1 MKSKPVEQL
10 SPYALGR
17 SIEDSRMIGGIRS
30 IIKSILLFL
39 VVSNVCQ
46 AAAVRQVSVEE
57 MLENCDFI
65 FEGVVIKN
73 EVMRGKRKRQIVTA
87 VTFEITD
94 IIKGNYSE
102 KIIELS
108 YLGGSLGGAT
118 LTVSDMQ
125 IPPIG
130 LRGYFFVE
138 SLDREQV
145 HPLYGWQQ
153 GNYFIKT
160 DAGANGEIV
169 TTNDNNAVYGI
180 DVSETNKQFS
190 SKLSRG
196 YASGMR
202 TYKNSINEKPLSPDE
217 FKKYLNSLL
226 NTISVSVVFWPKL

>member
-1 MKSKPVEQL
+1 MKSNPVEQL
-10 SPYALGR
+10 LPYTMGR
-17 SIEDSRMIGGIRS
+17 STEDSRMIEGIQS
-30 IIKSILLFL
+30 IIKSIFLFF

-57 MLENCDFI
+57 MLENCDLI

-73 EVMRGKRKRQIVTA
+73 EVMRGAQKRQIVTA
-87 VTFEITD
+87 VTFEIKD
-94 IIKGNYSE
+94 IIKGHYSE
-102 KIIELS
+102 KLIELK
-108 YLGGSLGGAT
+108 YLGGSLGGVT
-118 LTVSDMQ
+118 LSVSDMQ
-125 IPPIG
+125 IPAIG
-130 LRGYFFVE
+130 LKGYFFVE

-160 DAGANGEIV
+160 DVGANGEIV

-180 DVSETNKQFS
+180 DVSETNKQTA

-217 FKKYLNSLL
+217 FKKYLNGLL
-226 NTISVSVVFWPKL
+226 TTIND